1 MKIIEHITDYKSRS
15 DVFTLYPLMDIHLG
29 TRACDEERLDH
40 MLDEIARDKY
50 GFYLLGGDNV
60 DCINAKDPRF
70 DPRLLPP
77 WLLDRWVQTGDLAA
91 AQREELI
98 ARLTSRDGLRGKCL
112 GVVEGNHETA
122 IYRHTETNVYD
133 PLVEALRV
141 DGESLALGYEGFIV
155 WRFRRLECHDTWT
168 VVIYVNHGWG
178 GGDLAGGIAL
188 KLERQMDR
196 FDADV
201 YLLGHH
207 HKIQSI
213 VQSRPLRVNAGLH
226 LEQPPD
232 RIGAVCGSFIVGRLE
247 NIGTYPEAKGYRL
260 TPRNGQVLVKIT
272 PDKKRIEL
280 VERVIHDAAV
290 M

>member
-1 MKIIEHITDYKSRS
+1 MRIIERITEYSSRS

-29 TRACDEERLDH
+29 TRACDEKRLERCLG
-40 MLDEIARDKY
+40 EIERNPR
-50 GFYLLGGDNV
+50 GFYLLGGDNL

-70 DPRLLPP
+70 DPRVLPE
-77 WLLDRWVQTGDLAA
+77 WLIERWRKTGDLAA
-91 AQREELI
+91 SQRAELI
-98 ARLTSRDGLRGKCL
+98 ERLQKHRGLRGRCL
-112 GVVEGNHETA
+112 GVVEGNHEAA
-122 IYRHTETNVYD
+122 IYRYTETNVYD

-141 DGESLALGYEGFIV
+141 NGEYLALGYEGFIV
-155 WRFRRLECHDTWT
+155 WRFRRGGMHDTWT

-207 HKIQSI
+207 HRIQGI

-232 RIGAVCGSFIVGRLE
+232 RIGAVCGSFVIGRLE
-247 NIGTYPEAKGYRL
+247 DVPTYPEAKGYRP
-260 TPRNGQVLVKIT
+260 TGRNGQVMIRIT
-272 PDKKRIEL
+272 PDKRQIEL
-280 VERVIHDAAV
+280 VERVAHD
-290 M
+290 ME